1 MTHDELRALIRNG
14 EDSLVEFKRD
24 EARGHD
30 VAKELAAFLNLEGG
44 VLLLGV
50 GDDGRITGA
59 ARGNLE
65 EWVAELCRSRI
76 EPPVVPLMS
85 WARGAEPGRD
95 VLAVRVPRGADK
107 PYARVHA
114 GRRTYYIRVG
124 STSREASRE
133 ELARMYQAS
142 GQLLY
147 GSKPASGADLDAL
160 DRRRLREWLTR
171 VVGGTAP
178 DDEDVDEWETLLG
191 NVDLMTAAAG
201 RAHATIDG
209 ALLFGRAPNRHVPQ
223 AGIRAVCYPG
233 AKPEYATRADEDLR
247 GPMVALRAADGS
259 LVEIGLVEMA
269 WDFVRRNTPPGVRFD
284 GPRRIDIW
292 PYPEAVVR
300 EAVVNALVHRD
311 YSIAGTDIMLAI
323 YSDRLEI
330 QSPGRLPN
338 TMTPEKMRGGAR
350 YARSQTLVNVMRDYG
365 YVEGRGMG
373 VRNMIVP
380 GMKAHN
386 GTEPE
391 LIAEDYR
398 FTMRLWNAPQP

>member
-1 MTHDELRALIRNG
+1 MTRDELRALISNG

-59 ARGNLE
+59 TRGNLE

-85 WARGAEPGRD
+85 WARGAEQGRD

-171 VVGGTAP
+171 AVGGTAP
-178 DDEDVDEWETLLG
+178 DDDDIDEWETLLR

-209 ALLFGRAPNRHVPQ
+209 VLLFGRTPNRHVPQ

-233 AKPEYATRADEDLR
+233 AEPEHAARADEDLR
-247 GPMVALRAADGS
+247 GPMVALRGADGS

-284 GPRRIDIW
+284 GPRRLDIW

-300 EAVVNALVHRD
+300 EAIVNALVHRD

-365 YVEGRGMG
+365 YVESRGMG
-373 VRNMIVP
+373 VRNTIVP

-398 FTMRLWNAPQP
+398 FTVRLWNAPP